1 MKGGAART
9 RSFLLAPAG
18 PDETRAM
25 NETVSEPRLITETG
39 IDARVAAIVE
49 PVIVG
54 LGYQLVRVKLS
65 GQNGLTLQIMAE
77 HLDGTMTVHDCE
89 ILSTAIS
96 PVLDVEDPIDKQ
108 YHLELSSPGIDRPM
122 VRKGDFRRWSGHLVK
137 CETSVMVEGRKRF
150 RGKILDVTDE
160 GFVIER
166 DQPAE
171 GEEARVS
178 IPFSTL
184 ADARLILTD
193 DLIRDAL
200 KADKAARAAANQ
212 NEEGEEEA

>member
-1 MKGGAART
+1 
-9 RSFLLAPAG
+9 
-18 PDETRAM
+18 M
-25 NETVSEPRLITETG
+25 NETVIEPRLITETG

-54 LGYQLVRVKLS
+54 MGYQLVRVKLS

-77 HLDGTMTVHDCE
+77 HPDGTMTVNDCE

-96 PVLDVEDPIDKQ
+96 PVLDVEDPIDKM

-122 VRKGDFRRWSGHLVK
+122 VRKGDFRRWTGHLVK

-150 RGKILDVTDE
+150 RGKIASADDE

-166 DQPAE
+166 EQVTE
-171 GEEARVS
+171 GEKAEVT
-178 IPFSTL
+178 IPFSAL
-184 ADARLILTD
+184 AEARLILTD

-200 KADKAARAAANQ
+200 KADKAARAAANE
-212 NEEGEEEA
+212 NIEDED